1 MVDNDI
7 DAELSEEEAHHTYGL
22 RVADWLSIN
31 AFHLD
36 LLTKDQAEQSL
47 LNMAEYE
54 VATVEFLQPFFTM
67 HQIEQLDFVSQNVQE
82 AQVREE

>member
-7 DAELSEEEAHHTYGL
+7 DAELTEEEAHHTYGL

-31 AFHLD
+31 ALQLE
-36 LLTKDQAEQSL
+36 LLTLDQAQQAL

-54 VATVEFLQPFFTM
+54 VATYEFLEPFFTM
-67 HQIEQLDFVSQNVQE
+67 HQIEQLDFVSQNVQQ
-82 AQVREE
+82 AQVSDE